1 MWEKVKCGAGR
12 LKLSP
17 EEFKTVSAHPLTGGI
32 KLRPHRDIEA
42 SLTALGGRSFKEF

>member
-1 MWEKVKCGAGR
+1 MGLEDSS
-12 LKLSP
+12 SP
-17 EEFKTVSAHPLTGGI
+17 LEFKTVSAHPLTGGI